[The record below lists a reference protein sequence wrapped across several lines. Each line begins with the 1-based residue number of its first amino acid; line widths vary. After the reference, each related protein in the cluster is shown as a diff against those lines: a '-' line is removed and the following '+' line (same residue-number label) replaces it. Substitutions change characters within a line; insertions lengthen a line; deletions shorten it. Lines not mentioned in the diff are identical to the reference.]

1 MLHTFD
7 SNATDVVG
15 ALISEL
21 GHAHGGESTGSDGSR
36 VTLRAFRERQR
47 QELSWSI
54 ALAGEDRARAIKADL
69 RGALAALEA
78 RDADKILRLVGRLV
92 GCLEAPTTVRR
103 KVSIEQDELRDVILK
118 LLGVLDERGLDIIDV
133 GTRKLLKVPFQH
145 LLHLMR
151 AQNLHHLVSQEQWTE
166 LFRVAS
172 CSSVDQER
180 QFRHSANIEK
190 PRRRYVAHSER
201 ARVNGIYEPNSRVKA
216 CGVVIHQASRPKVLK
231 CTKCPHTITSS
242 WYYVHPTIGKH
253 AVLVPST
260 GHQSCRKPSAKA
272 HFRPVD
278 GSPYKADC
286 INPCPH
292 ATEHK
297 HCRLCNPSSFC
308 SHGRRLWVCRVCRVP
323 RDRK

>member
-92 GCLEAPTTVRR
+92 GFLEAPTTMRR
-103 KVSIEQDELRDVILK
+103 KASIDQDELRDVILK
-118 LLGVLDERGLDIIDV
+118 LLGVVDERGLDTIDV
-133 GTRKLLKVPFQH
+133 GTRKLLKVPFKH
-145 LLHLMR
+145 VLFLLRTRSLD
-151 AQNLHHLVSQEQWTE
+151 HLVSREQWVE
-166 LFRVAS
+166 IFRVAS
-172 CSSVDQER
+172 CSSAGY
-180 QFRHSANIEK
+180 SANIKK
-190 PRRRYVAHSER
+190 PRRRIVAYGER
-201 ARVNGIYEPNSRVKA
+201 ARVTGIYEPNSRVKA
-216 CGVVIHQASRPKVLK
+216 CGLVAHEASKPKVLK
-231 CTKCPHTITSS
+231 CAKCLHTITSS